1 MSADPISLVGIRD
14 IEPRSHC
21 TDLRQTR
28 AHDLSGRAWPAQTA
42 DGSRRWRNM
51 TCYVQALGAPLCRF
65 DPRLKP
71 MACEIDGLL
80 SQNPVE
86 NDVTI
91 RMQKVDYGRRVAHSG
106 NGRDIATWE

>member
-1 MSADPISLVGIRD
+1 MCADPISLMGIRD

-28 AHDLSGRAWPAQTA
+28 AHDLSCRAWPAQT
-42 DGSRRWRNM
+42 DEGSRRSCNM
-51 TCYVQALGAPLCRF
+51 RCYVQVLGAPLCRF
-65 DPRLKP
+65 GPRLKP
-71 MACEIDGLL
+71 MACAIDGLL

-91 RMQKVDYGRRVAHSG
+91 RMQKVEYGRRVAHSG
-106 NGRDIATWE
+106 NDRDIATWE